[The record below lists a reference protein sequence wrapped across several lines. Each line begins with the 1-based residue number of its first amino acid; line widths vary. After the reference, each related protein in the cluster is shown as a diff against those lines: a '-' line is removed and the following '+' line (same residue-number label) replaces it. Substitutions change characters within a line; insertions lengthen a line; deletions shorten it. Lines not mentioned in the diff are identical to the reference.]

1 MITAAQ
7 CGADDESFSA
17 AVAAVLAL
25 KPRIT
30 IDSIDGVAALQS
42 PRVGILAAMRFHSDG
57 RSLVFDGLH
66 GPAPA
71 GASRRGAGPG

>member
-1 MITAAQ
+1 
-7 CGADDESFSA
+7 
-17 AVAAVLAL
+17 L

-30 IDSIDGVAALQS
+30 IDSIDGVPALES

-66 GPAPA
+66 GPAP
-71 GASRRGAGPG
+71 SRSKKVNLK